1 MRKKVNIK
9 EIVPNS
15 ENPRTISKKNF
26 NKLVKSIKDFPQ
38 MLDKRPL
45 VVDEDMVV
53 LGGNMRLK
61 ALQKAGV
68 QEVTIDVAEG
78 WTEEQKKEF
87 IVKDNVGF
95 GDWDWDLLAN
105 EWDIEKLNEWG
116 LEVNFTEDDVDE
128 KYTAKIVAPT
138 YKPSNKKPDIKDV
151 FDKQKTMQFIEQIKK
166 SKLSDEQKEF
176 LMYASYRHLVFDYSK
191 IADLYAHS
199 DKDMQEMMEKLA
211 LIIIDFNK
219 AVENGYVELSKK
231 IADIYKSEGILEHG
245 K

>member
-9 EIVPNS
+9 KIVANK

-68 QEVTIDVAEG
+68 QEVMVDIAEG

-95 GDWDWDLLAN
+95 GDWDWDILAN
-105 EWDIEKLNEWG
+105 VWNIESLKDWG
-116 LEVNFTEDDVDE
+116 LDV
-128 KYTAKIVAPT
+128 
-138 YKPSNKKPDIKDV
+138 PSFDSDINEID
-151 FDKQKTMQFIEQIKK
+151 
-166 SKLSDEQKEF
+166 LSDKLKQSFKIEIQCSDETEQEEFYNKLIKEG
-176 LMYASYRHLVFDYSK
+176 YICK
-191 IADLYAHS
+191 ILT
-199 DKDMQEMMEKLA
+199 L
-211 LIIIDFNK
+211 
-219 AVENGYVELSKK
+219 
-231 IADIYKSEGILEHG
+231 
-245 K
+245 

>member
-9 EIVPNS
+9 EIIPNN

-68 QEVTIDVAEG
+68 QEVLIDVAEG

-87 IVKDNVGF
+87 IVKDNVCF
-95 GDWDWDLLAN
+95 G
-105 EWDIEKLNEWG
+105 
-116 LEVNFTEDDVDE
+116 
-128 KYTAKIVAPT
+128 
-138 YKPSNKKPDIKDV
+138 S
-151 FDKQKTMQFIEQIKK
+151 
-166 SKLSDEQKEF
+166 
-176 LMYASYRHLVFDYSK
+176 
-191 IADLYAHS
+191 
-199 DKDMQEMMEKLA
+199 
-211 LIIIDFNK
+211 
-219 AVENGYVELSKK
+219 
-231 IADIYKSEGILEHG
+231 
-245 K
+245 

>member
-9 EIVPNS
+9 KIVANKENS
-15 ENPRTISKKNF
+15 RTISKKNF

-68 QEVTIDVAEG
+68 QEVMVDIAEG

-95 GDWDWDLLAN
+95 GDWDWDILAN
-105 EWDIEKLNEWG
+105 VWNIESLKDWG
-116 LEVNFTEDDVDE
+116 LDV
-128 KYTAKIVAPT
+128 
-138 YKPSNKKPDIKDV
+138 PSFDSDINEID
-151 FDKQKTMQFIEQIKK
+151 
-166 SKLSDEQKEF
+166 LSDKLKQSFKIEIQCSDETEQEEFYNKLIKEG
-176 LMYASYRHLVFDYSK
+176 YICK
-191 IADLYAHS
+191 ILT
-199 DKDMQEMMEKLA
+199 L
-211 LIIIDFNK
+211 
-219 AVENGYVELSKK
+219 
-231 IADIYKSEGILEHG
+231 
-245 K
+245 